1 MRCRS
6 SFDMLAAV
14 IARVAGTAAVGYL
27 LGSFPTADL
36 VSRAQDVDLRNVG
49 DRNPGWWNARQTLGR
64 RTAVPVLVGDVA
76 KGCLAA
82 AVGRAVA
89 RPGQWWMP
97 YVTGGAAMVGHAWPI
112 FAHFRGG
119 RAVATFG
126 GVAAVV
132 SPRCARRGA
141 GRWRRDVRRDSIDR
155 ARHPARVHRL
165 PTRPTR
171 PRRRSPNGRHRRVD
185 ELRGAALRYE
195 LSSMRPPSVGANPQ
209 AST

>member
-64 RTAVPVLVGDVA
+64 RSAVPVLVGDVA
-76 KGCLAA
+76 KGCLVAA
-82 AVGRAVA
+82 AGRAIA

-126 GVAAVV
+126 GVAAVA
-132 SPRCARRGA
+132 SPRALGVALGAGGATYAATRSIERAIQLAYIAFPLGQLVLDGARRTAATGA
-141 GRWRRDVRRDSIDR
+141 LMSFVG
-155 ARHPARVHRL
+155 
-165 PTRPTR
+165 
-171 PRRRSPNGRHRRVD
+171 
-185 ELRGAALRYE
+185 LRFAM
-195 LSSMRPPSVGANPQ
+195 S
-209 AST
+209 